1 LSAPRQES
9 RFSRG
14 LNRVFTTSIILVP
27 FGVLLNLW
35 ISWAGTD
42 RSVFAR
48 FGELDRRYLYLGV
61 VLALMPWITNTIR
74 ILVWARFIGHRLTF
88 RDCFRITLGAEL
100 ASSVFPTS
108 SGGEVFRWGMMV
120 QKGVT
125 KGEAASIVTLG
136 YLEDLCFFATALPAA
151 FVISRAW
158 ELPVLRRMGREMRGE
173 ASGVIP
179 TVAGVVVL
187 VIVLWQMA
195 LRGYLGRGAR
205 RWSVRR
211 AARTRRRSRKTRRD
225 FASVLALV
233 RERGKGRFALTF
245 VVTAVQW
252 SCRYSVATAV
262 AYFLGAEVDPVL
274 FFLLQWVIFTAMLFV
289 PTPGASGGAE
299 AAFYLVYSALLPGAV
314 VGIATAGWRLLT
326 FYLQLSLG
334 AILFVAMNVADART
348 RRRSP
353 APPLAGS

>member
-1 LSAPRQES
+1 MSTAGDAAGES
-9 RFSRG
+9 RLSRG
-14 LNRVFTTSIILVP
+14 LNRVFRTSMILVP

-35 ISWAGTD
+35 ISWAATD
-42 RSVFAR
+42 RSVFRR

-88 RDCFRITLGAEL
+88 LDCFRITLGAEL

-136 YLEDLCFFATALPAA
+136 YLEDLCFFATALPTA
-151 FVISRAW
+151 FVVSRAW
-158 ELPVLRRMGREMRGE
+158 ELPVLRRLGRELRGE
-173 ASGVIP
+173 ASGVLPAI
-179 TVAGVVVL
+179 AVVL
-187 VIVLWQMA
+187 LVLVALWQ
-195 LRGYLGRGAR
+195 LGVRGFLGAR
-205 RWSVRR
+205 LRRWWLRR
-211 AARTRRRSRKTRRD
+211 AVRSRRRTRKSWSDFRD
-225 FASVLALV
+225 VFALV

-245 VVTAVQW
+245 LVTAVQW

-262 AYFLGAEVDPVL
+262 AYFLGAQVDPVL

-299 AAFYLVYSALLPGAV
+299 AAFFLVYSALLPAAV

-334 AILFVAMNVADART
+334 AILFAGMNLAEARA
-348 RRRSP
+348 RSRGR
-353 APPLAGS
+353 AG

>member
-1 LSAPRQES
+1 M
-9 RFSRG
+9 
-14 LNRVFTTSIILVP
+14 ILVP

-35 ISWAGTD
+35 ISWAATD
-42 RSVFAR
+42 RSVFRR

-61 VLALMPWITNTIR
+61 VLALMPWITNSLR

-88 RDCFRITLGAEL
+88 VDCFRITLGAEL

-120 QKGVT
+120 EKGVT
-125 KGEAASIVTLG
+125 RGEAASIVTLG
-136 YLEDLCFFATALPAA
+136 YLEDLCFFAMALPTA
-151 FVISRAW
+151 FVLSEAW
-158 ELPVLRRMGREMRGE
+158 ELPVLRRLGRELRGE
-173 ASGVIP
+173 ASGVLPLIG
-179 TVAGVVVL
+179 VVILLVLLLVQAGV
-187 VIVLWQMA
+187 
-195 LRGYLGRGAR
+195 RGYLGLRAR
-205 RWSVRR
+205 RWSLRR
-211 AARTRRRSRKTRRD
+211 SGRTRRRIRKGSREFRGV
-225 FASVLALV
+225 FQLV

-245 VVTAVQW
+245 GVTAVQW

-262 AYFLGAEVDPVL
+262 AYFLGAPVDPIL

-299 AAFYLVYSALLPGAV
+299 AAFYLVYSALLPASV

-334 AILFVAMNVADART
+334 AILFVGTNVAEARA
-348 RRRSP
+348 RARAR
-353 APPLAGS
+353 APLPRT